1 VRGSDPFAPATVLTM
16 CPEST
21 ALEDISSPPTDTRP
35 PAGDPPSHYLQWARR
50 GKPGFFRYLAGALL
64 ALVISLFVGQMFSV
78 VGAVLIASQSVAAT
92 IVKTT
97 FFGFIVSFLLIP
109 FIPVLLNARPSWSIA
124 MPARRIEAA
133 NLVIGACIA
142 FATLVAL
149 NLIGFLIDPDAYRF
163 EGFDPGSWLP
173 MLLIAAVAFF
183 VQASTEEMVYRGY
196 LTQFVAAFTRAPLLI
211 LGIPACVF
219 ALPHFGNVAG
229 ASGFLGLLP
238 YLLMGLMYGLLA
250 WRSSSLWMS
259 AGVHLGNNWFIT
271 MFVGNAAETIPKLS
285 LFTTHGNTSAPGLVA
300 GVVIQGFA
308 VICLAEIV
316 LRRRGLA
323 RSKGLWKK

>member
-1 VRGSDPFAPATVLTM
+1 
-16 CPEST
+16 
-21 ALEDISSPPTDTRP
+21 
-35 PAGDPPSHYLQWARR
+35 
-50 GKPGFFRYLAGALL
+50 
-64 ALVISLFVGQMFSV
+64 
-78 VGAVLIASQSVAAT
+78 
-92 IVKTT
+92 
-97 FFGFIVSFLLIP
+97 
-109 FIPVLLNARPSWSIA
+109 
-124 MPARRIEAA
+124 
-133 NLVIGACIA
+133 
-142 FATLVAL
+142 
-149 NLIGFLIDPDAYRF
+149 
-163 EGFDPGSWLP
+163 

-183 VQASTEEMVYRGY
+183 VQGSTEEMVYRGY

-271 MFVGNAAETIPKLS
+271 MFFGNAAETIPKLS

-323 RSKGLWKK
+323 RSKGLWKT